1 MHLRIL
7 LLYSLATKIST
18 NRCVLEFSDIPN
30 NPSSPDHRN
39 AVPEL
44 THINRSQVEI
54 EKIISSEKRACPSE
68 SLTHATFFDSN
79 QMFWNV
85 GAQTHTHTH
94 TQTHGQTLTPTER
107 ALFLLTLPNDEWRK
121 QNKNVERQQQE
132 SEKREHV
139 QSGGK
144 LKSWLRVRTKSAE
157 WKCQRGESFFLAC
170 LSGRPGF
177 RVCGQLI
184 TFECQ

>member
-54 EKIISSEKRACPSE
+54 ENIISSEKRACPSE

-85 GAQTHTHTH
+85 GAQTHTH